1 MGVDLITELMKRQG
15 LGTSQLVQI
24 SSRPSSMTK
33 GAGSRVA
40 PGRGLLVGLVK
51 LPFHFGST
59 ERSVAFESH

>member
-24 SSRPSSMTK
+24 SSRPSMTK